1 MSSTER
7 YAWASLLVWL
17 VALVFLFTR
26 FTTGV
31 EIFGNS
37 LGLAIVE
44 QPAARLCGTYVSL
57 TIFVIVLESIVASVT
72 AVTGRA
78 GKVERDE
85 RDDAIQARAN
95 LASYWFMAA
104 ALNVIV
110 IQVLASA
117 AYGGAWNE
125 QLNLTS
131 TSGMAFALLVVLIGA
146 EIVKRV
152 ALIWNYRAA

>member
-7 YAWASLLVWL
+7 YAWASLVVWL
-17 VALVFLFTR
+17 LALFFLFTN

-37 LGLAIVE
+37 LGLTIVE
-44 QPAARLCGTYVSL
+44 RPAARLFGTYVSL
-57 TIFVIVLESIVASVT
+57 TILVIVLESIVASVT
-72 AVTGRA
+72 AAVGQA

-95 LASYWFMAA
+95 LASYWFVAA

-110 IQVLASA
+110 MQVLASA
-117 AYGGAWNE
+117 AYGGQWN
-125 QLNLTS
+125 QQFNLTS
-131 TSGMAFALLVVLIGA
+131 TSGVAFALLVVLVGA
-146 EIVKRV
+146 EIVKRI
-152 ALIWNYRAA
+152 ALIWNYRSA